1 MINVLLFAGIRE
13 KAGRD
18 TIRCERKGITVG
30 ELKLWLA
37 ETCPELADDMKRV
50 MIAVNEEF
58 ADDSTVLKDGDQVA
72 VIPPVS
78 GG

>member
-13 KAGRD
+13 KAGRE
-18 TIRCERKGITVG
+18 TITCEQTRITVG
-30 ELKLWLA
+30 ELKQWLA
-37 ETCPELADDMKRV
+37 DTYPELAADIQLA

-58 ADDSTVLKDGDQVA
+58 ADDSAVVNDGDQVA